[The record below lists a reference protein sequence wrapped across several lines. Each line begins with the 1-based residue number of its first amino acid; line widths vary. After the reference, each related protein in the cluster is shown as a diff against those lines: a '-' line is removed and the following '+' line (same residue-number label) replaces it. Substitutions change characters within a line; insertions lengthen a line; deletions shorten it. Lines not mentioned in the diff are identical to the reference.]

1 MEVTQDPNIYSALL
15 PRPGNTDNSWESL
28 IEVDKS
34 NEALK
39 LKAMISNMG
48 NPKQNNPNECVLC
61 RRVLSSK
68 SALQM
73 HYRVHTG
80 ERPFKCKICN
90 RTFTAKGNLKTH
102 MGVHRSKPP
111 MRLFPQCLVCHRK
124 FADSVLLQHHM
135 ETHNEEKNK
144 MNSEQNIAAEVRDF
158 HLGEGSKVLPVRS
171 ICPPGDLLPPQLPIL
186 LPPRPLFERSLHN
199 DMLSGPSSIFSNNS
213 IGSNL
218 ASSHCLASPSYG
230 SSFSAP
236 LVSGENLVRTMNSQ
250 GNLEEK
256 MPCFNKSLSPDT
268 SCEGLQMQ
276 DISRTTSLCRV
287 ENIRCSTGVHKEG
300 EDEKGV
306 TDEDEKDEDEK
317 EEAKQVLTSGNDAT
331 SPTLTQP
338 AILEAQ
344 PPLPLPFPPLTAFPP
359 NFFPGGL
366 PLPRLR
372 ALPAPS
378 PGFPFLR
385 TVFSPVLRM
394 MLPVPLPVHR
404 MHPHLPEKTTC
415 QICFRE
421 FACNSALKIHVR
433 SHTKERPF
441 KCYVCNK
448 AFTTKVSGK
457 LD

>member
-1 MEVTQDPNIYSALL
+1 MEVTQDPNIYSVLL
-15 PRPGNTDNSWESL
+15 PRPGNTDNSWESF

-34 NEALK
+34 KEALK

-80 ERPFKCKICN
+80 ERPFKCKICE

-124 FADSVLLQHHM
+124 FADSVLLQQHM
-135 ETHNEEKNK
+135 ETHTEEKNK
-144 MNSEQNIAAEVRDF
+144 MNSEQIIRAEVRDF
-158 HLGEGSKVLPVRS
+158 QLGEGSKVLPS
-171 ICPPGDLLPPQLPIL
+171 IWPPGDLFSPQSLIL
-186 LPPRPLFERSLHN
+186 SSPRTLFEGGLYK
-199 DMLSGPSSIFSNNS
+199 DMPSRPSSIFSYNS

-218 ASSHCLASPSYG
+218 ASSHCQASPSYC

-236 LVSGENLVRTMNSQ
+236 LASGENLVLTMNSQ
-250 GNLEEK
+250 GRLEEK
-256 MPCFNKSLSPDT
+256 LSCFKKGFSPDA
-268 SCEGLQMQ
+268 SCEGLQLQ
-276 DISRTTSLCRV
+276 DISGRTSLSRV
-287 ENIRCSTGVHKEG
+287 ENIGSSTVMHKEG
-300 EDEKGV
+300 EDEKEV
-306 TDEDEKDEDEK
+306 TDEDEKEE

-331 SPTLTQP
+331 SPTPIQP

-344 PPLPLPFPPLTAFPP
+344 PPFPLPFPPLAAFPP
-359 NFFPGGL
+359 NLFPGGL

-372 ALPAPS
+372 PIPAPP

-385 TVFSPVLRM
+385 TVFPPVLRM
-394 MLPVPLPVHR
+394 ALPLPAHT
-404 MHPHLPEKTTC
+404 MHLHLPEKTTC

-441 KCYVCNK
+441 KCNVCSK
-448 AFTTKVSGK
+448 GFTTKVSGK